1 MELKDDRFYNECRGY
16 SEMVFLF
23 IGRSI
28 KNRIRLIMKKE
39 TKYNLLDWCLHGTFI
54 LLYVSIFFLI
64 YGVKKRNI
72 IISILSGTGI
82 IVCVLIVVLILYFNP
97 YKKHK
102 TKKRDR
108 QKKKNI
114 QMIEN
119 NKKDE
124 QSNKE

>member
-1 MELKDDRFYNECRGY
+1 MALKDDRFYNECRGY

-23 IGRSI
+23 IRRSI
-28 KNRIRLIMKKE
+28 KNRIHLIMKKE
-39 TKYNLLDWCLHGTFI
+39 TKHELLSWGLYITCGLFEGAVFGFI
-54 LLYVSIFFLI
+54 AGIKYKHTLVTVITAVGIILSVFLI
-64 YGVKKRNI
+64 I
-72 IISILSGTGI
+72 M
-82 IVCVLIVVLILYFNP
+82 ILYLNP

-108 QKKKNI
+108 QKNI